1 MCFVVL
7 SESEPSGGYSDE
19 SINRPVLQK
28 LLIFMKFVVIIIII
42 ITILELRKWHE
53 INFKIFC

>member
-1 MCFVVL
+1 MCFVVVL

-19 SINRPVLQK
+19 SINRLFVQK

-42 ITILELRKWHE
+42 ITTTGIEKVA
-53 INFKIFC
+53 